1 MGNRLVDECD
11 FQILS
16 QLRKNPF
23 LSYETLGR
31 EMGLSGNA
39 VKSRLEALEKAKIL
53 SLLHGMPAA
62 RVFHRFPRL
71 FFFREPATSQE
82 KLDVAIEIDPA
93 VFLTQDVNQKVG
105 VLTYDLSPH
114 PRPPEKL
121 VALLGPT
128 ELEVTPLIPHP
139 QGELSKPVS
148 LSELKVLR
156 VLVANLRV
164 PLKEISQAAGL
175 SQKITKKIRTQ
186 LLDDGL
192 LQVQPIFQSAQSQGI
207 LMYEVDVH
215 YDNPTALS
223 RIRQALPKSVI
234 FNQWEPTAVVF
245 SCWAESLAEVFE
257 TEKRLRD
264 EPAVREVRVKF
275 HLRAI
280 LSTSRLV
287 SWIDEEIQR
296 LGKSR
301 EVR

>member
-1 MGNRLVDECD
+1 MVDERD

-23 LSYETLGR
+23 LSYESLGR

-53 SLLHGMPAA
+53 PLLHGMPAS

-71 FFFREPATSQE
+71 FFFREPVASQE
-82 KLDVAIEIDPA
+82 KLEAAIEINPT
-93 VFLTQDVNQKVG
+93 VFVTQDVDQKVG
-105 VLTYDLSPH
+105 VLIYDFSSLPK
-114 PRPPEKL
+114 PPEKL

-128 ELEVTPLIPHP
+128 ELEVTPLIPHA
-139 QGELSKPVS
+139 QRELSKP
-148 LSELKVLR
+148 LSSAELKVLR
-156 VLVANLRV
+156 VLIANLRV
-164 PLKEISQAAGL
+164 PLKELSQITGL
-175 SQKITKKIRTQ
+175 SQKVTKKIRTQ

-215 YDNPTALS
+215 YDDAAALP
-223 RIRQALPKSVI
+223 RIKQALPKSVI
-234 FNQWEPTAVVF
+234 FNQWEPAAVVF

-257 TEKRLRD
+257 TEKRLKGELD
-264 EPAVREVRVKF
+264 VREVRVKF

-280 LSTSRLV
+280 LSTSRLI
-287 SWIDEEIQR
+287 SWIDEEIQHLER
-296 LGKSR
+296 DEHR
-301 EVR
+301 